1 MAACIIYKRKV
12 ARYEGMENIHDL
24 KLRLIDEVENNK
36 EELLDLCS
44 KLIQIPSVN
53 PPGDTT
59 EITALIEKYLS
70 DVNIAYEKYES
81 ADKMFNLVAKIGNG
95 EGKELVYCGHTDVV
109 PVGDLSKWDFDPFSG
124 EIKDGWMLGRGAS
137 DMKTGLAGIIFA
149 VKMLKKLNIELPGHL
164 TLAIV
169 PDEETGG
176 EYGVPWLLERGL
188 VTGDGCLIAEP
199 SSYLNPTIGQKGSY
213 WFELETRGEPGHGSL
228 SPLAGKNA
236 IVDAIHAIEEIRTL
250 WDVNIQ
256 IPEEVQPLI
265 NVSKKYMRE
274 VEKDRLKYQEVLEK
288 ITVNIGTIEGGT
300 KSNVIPDY
308 CKVQVDCRLPFGIT
322 QEEVTAILTEKLDA
336 LNIDYSI
343 KRFGFK
349 SVANYTSAEDPV
361 CKAIVDNISLV
372 TGQEAYGVM
381 QWASSDAR
389 HFRQYNIPVLQYGPA
404 YLPSIHGY
412 NEKVQVDAIIRCA
425 KVYIAAAIDFLYNK

>member
-1 MAACIIYKRKV
+1 M
-12 ARYEGMENIHDL
+12 NDL
-24 KLRLIDEVENNK
+24 QALKAQLVEAVENHQD
-36 EELLDLCS
+36 ELIAFCS

-59 EITALIEKYLS
+59 EITAFIENYLN
-70 DVNIAYEKYES
+70 DVGITYQKYEA
-81 ADKMFNLVAKIGNG
+81 ADKMFNLVASIGNG
-95 EGKELVYCGHTDVV
+95 KGKELVYCGHTDVV

-124 EIKDGWMLGRGAS
+124 EVKDGWMLGRGAS
-137 DMKTGLAGIIFA
+137 DMKAGLAGIIFA
-149 VKMLKKLNIELPGHL
+149 TKLLKKLNIELPGKL

-176 EYGVPWLLERGL
+176 EFGVPWLLERGY
-188 VTGDGCLIAEP
+188 VQGDGCLIAEP
-199 SSYLNPTIGQKGSY
+199 SSPLNPTIGQKGSY
-213 WFELETRGEPGHGSL
+213 WFELEVRGEPGHGSL
-228 SPLAGKNA
+228 SPLAGRNA
-236 IVDAIHAIEEIRTL
+236 IVDAIRAIEEIRTL
-250 WDVNIQ
+250 WNVEIT

-265 NVSKKYMRE
+265 KVSKKYMRE

-322 QEEVTAILTEKLDA
+322 QEEVTEILTTKLDGLA
-336 LNIDYSI
+336 IDYSI
-343 KRFGFK
+343 QRFGFK
-349 SVANYTSAEDPV
+349 SVANYTPAENPV
-361 CKAIVDNISLV
+361 CQSIVESISYV

-389 HFRQYNIPVLQYGPA
+389 HFRQYDIPVLQYGPA

-412 NEKVQVDAIIRCA
+412 NEKVRVEDIVRCA
-425 KVYIAAAIDFLYNK
+425 KVYITAAVDFLYQK

>member
-1 MAACIIYKRKV
+1 M
-12 ARYEGMENIHDL
+12 NDL
-24 KLRLIDEVENNK
+24 QALKAQLVDAVENHQD
-36 EELLDLCS
+36 ELIAFCS

-59 EITALIEKYLS
+59 EITAFIENYLKE
-70 DVNIAYEKYES
+70 VGITYQKYEA
-81 ADKMFNLVAKIGNG
+81 ADKMFNLVASIGNG

-124 EIKDGWMLGRGAS
+124 EVKDGWMLGRGAS
-137 DMKTGLAGIIFA
+137 DMKAGLAGIIFA
-149 VKMLKKLNIELPGHL
+149 TKLLKKLNIELPGKL

-176 EYGVPWLLERGL
+176 EFGVPWLLERGY
-188 VTGDGCLIAEP
+188 VQGDGCLIAEP
-199 SSYLNPTIGQKGSY
+199 SSPLNPTIGQKGSY
-213 WFELETRGEPGHGSL
+213 WFELEVRGEPGHGSL
-228 SPLAGKNA
+228 SPLAGRNA
-236 IVDAIHAIEEIRTL
+236 IVDAIRTIEEIRTL
-250 WDVNIQ
+250 WDVEIT

-265 NVSKKYMRE
+265 KVSKKYMRE

-322 QEEVTAILTEKLDA
+322 QEEVTEILTTKLDGLA
-336 LNIDYSI
+336 IDYSI
-343 KRFGFK
+343 QRFGFK
-349 SVANYTSAEDPV
+349 SVANYTPAENPV
-361 CKAIVDNISLV
+361 CQSIVENISYV

-389 HFRQYNIPVLQYGPA
+389 HFRQYDIPVLQYGPA

-412 NEKVQVDAIIRCA
+412 NEKVRVEDIVRCA
-425 KVYIAAAIDFLYNK
+425 KVYITAAVDFLYQK

>member
-1 MAACIIYKRKV
+1 M
-12 ARYEGMENIHDL
+12 NDL
-24 KLRLIDEVENNK
+24 QALKAQLLEAVEKHQDELIAF
-36 EELLDLCS
+36 CS

-59 EITALIEKYLS
+59 EITAFIENYLQ
-70 DVNIAYEKYES
+70 DVGITYQKYEA
-81 ADKMFNLVAKIGNG
+81 ADKMFNLVASIGSG
-95 EGKELVYCGHTDVV
+95 EGKELIYCGHTDVV
-109 PVGDLSKWDFDPFSG
+109 PVGDLSKWEFNPFSG
-124 EIKDGWMLGRGAS
+124 EVKDGWMLGRGAS
-137 DMKTGLAGIIFA
+137 DMKAGLAGIIFA
-149 VKMLKKLNIELPGHL
+149 TKLLKKLNIELPGKL

-176 EYGVPWLLERGL
+176 EFGVPWLLERGF
-188 VTGDGCLIAEP
+188 VQGDGCLIAEP
-199 SSYLNPTIGQKGSY
+199 SSPLNPTIGQKGSY
-213 WFELETRGEPGHGSL
+213 WFELEVRGEPGHGSL
-228 SPLAGKNA
+228 SPLAGRNA
-236 IVDAIHAIEEIRTL
+236 IVDAIRAIQEIRTL
-250 WDVNIQ
+250 WDLEIT
-256 IPEEVQPLI
+256 IPEEVLPLI
-265 NVSKKYMRE
+265 EVSKKYMRE

-308 CKVQVDCRLPFGIT
+308 CRVQVDCRLPFGIT
-322 QEEVTAILTEKLDA
+322 QEEVTEILKHKLDGLA
-336 LNIDYSI
+336 IDYSI

-349 SVANYTSAEDPV
+349 SVANYTPAENPV
-361 CKAIVDNISLV
+361 CQSIVENISFV

-412 NEKVQVDAIIRCA
+412 NEKVRVEDIVRCA
-425 KVYIAAAIDFLYNK
+425 KVYITAAVDFLYQK

>member
-1 MAACIIYKRKV
+1 M
-12 ARYEGMENIHDL
+12 NDL
-24 KLRLIDEVENNK
+24 QALKAQLLEAVGKHQDELIAF
-36 EELLDLCS
+36 CS

-59 EITALIEKYLS
+59 EITAFIENYLQ
-70 DVNIAYEKYES
+70 DVGITYQKYEA
-81 ADKMFNLVAKIGNG
+81 ADKMFNLVASIGSG
-95 EGKELVYCGHTDVV
+95 EGKELIYCGHTDVV
-109 PVGDLSKWDFDPFSG
+109 PVGDLSKWEFNPFSG
-124 EIKDGWMLGRGAS
+124 EVKDGWMLGRGAS
-137 DMKTGLAGIIFA
+137 DMKAGLAGIIFA
-149 VKMLKKLNIELPGHL
+149 TKLLKKLNIELPGKL

-176 EYGVPWLLERGL
+176 EFGVPWLLERGF
-188 VTGDGCLIAEP
+188 VQGDGCLIAEP
-199 SSYLNPTIGQKGSY
+199 SSPLNPTIGQKGSY
-213 WFELETRGEPGHGSL
+213 WFELEVRGEPGHGSL
-228 SPLAGKNA
+228 SPLAGRNA
-236 IVDAIHAIEEIRTL
+236 IVDAIRAIQEIRTL
-250 WDVNIQ
+250 WDLEIT
-256 IPEEVQPLI
+256 IPEEVLPLI
-265 NVSKKYMRE
+265 EVSKKYMRE

-322 QEEVTAILTEKLDA
+322 QEEVTEILKHKLDGLA
-336 LNIDYSI
+336 IDYSI

-349 SVANYTSAEDPV
+349 SVANYTPAENPV
-361 CKAIVDNISLV
+361 CQSIVENISFV

-412 NEKVQVDAIIRCA
+412 NEKVRVEDIVRCA
-425 KVYIAAAIDFLYNK
+425 KVYITAAVDFLYQK

>member
-1 MAACIIYKRKV
+1 M
-12 ARYEGMENIHDL
+12 NDL
-24 KLRLIDEVENNK
+24 QALKAQLLEAVEKHQDELIAF
-36 EELLDLCS
+36 CS

-59 EITALIEKYLS
+59 EITVFIENYLQ
-70 DVNIAYEKYES
+70 DVGITYQKYEA
-81 ADKMFNLVAKIGNG
+81 ADKMFNLVASIGSG
-95 EGKELVYCGHTDVV
+95 EGKELIYCGHTDVV
-109 PVGDLSKWDFDPFSG
+109 PVGDLSKWEFNPFSG
-124 EIKDGWMLGRGAS
+124 EVKDGWMLGRGAS
-137 DMKTGLAGIIFA
+137 DMKAGLAGIIFA
-149 VKMLKKLNIELPGHL
+149 TKLLKKLNIELPGKL

-176 EYGVPWLLERGL
+176 EFGVPWLLERGF
-188 VTGDGCLIAEP
+188 VQGDGCLIAEP
-199 SSYLNPTIGQKGSY
+199 SSPLNPTIGQKGSY
-213 WFELETRGEPGHGSL
+213 WFELEVRGEPGHGSL
-228 SPLAGKNA
+228 SPLAGRNA
-236 IVDAIHAIEEIRTL
+236 IVDAIRAIQEIRTL
-250 WDVNIQ
+250 WDLEIT
-256 IPEEVQPLI
+256 IPEEVLPLI
-265 NVSKKYMRE
+265 EVSKKYMRE

-322 QEEVTAILTEKLDA
+322 QEEVTEILKHKLDGLA
-336 LNIDYSI
+336 IDYSI

-349 SVANYTSAEDPV
+349 SVANYTPAENPV
-361 CKAIVDNISLV
+361 CQSIVENISFV

-389 HFRQYNIPVLQYGPA
+389 HFRQYYIPVLQYGPA

-412 NEKVQVDAIIRCA
+412 NEKVRVEDIVRCA
-425 KVYIAAAIDFLYNK
+425 KVYITAAVDFLYQK